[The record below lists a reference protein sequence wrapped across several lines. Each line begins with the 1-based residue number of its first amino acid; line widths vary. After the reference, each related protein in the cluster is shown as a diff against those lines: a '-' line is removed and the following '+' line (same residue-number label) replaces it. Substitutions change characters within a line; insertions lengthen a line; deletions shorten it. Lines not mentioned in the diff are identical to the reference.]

1 MRNPLS
7 LALKLGRPGAR
18 READWVDLIGADTFG
33 AIFLSSALRTSGLR
47 AVAAAG
53 ARPRVCQDRPRGTAG
68 RLRWQGGRAQSGRS
82 RAA

>member
-7 LALKLGRPGAR
+7 LALKLGRPGAS
-18 READWVDLIGADTFG
+18 READWVDFGADTFG

-68 RLRWQGGRAQSGRS
+68 RLRWQAGRAQSGRS